1 MRFALLTPLLAAL
14 AWPAHATPAGDP
26 ADPKTPVPA
35 LQHRSVLARPAAL
48 VADPAEPGRWRAAHE
63 AVHRAG
69 GWRAY
74 AREPVPPAPAA
85 SAAKPNLHHH
95 GAPQ

>member
-1 MRFALLTPLLAAL
+1 MRLALLTPLLVAL
-14 AWPAHATPAGDP
+14 ALPAHATNRTDP
-26 ADPKTPVPA
+26 ADPKAPVPA
-35 LQHRSVLARPAAL
+35 LQHRSVLARPAAP

-63 AVHRAG
+63 AVQRAG

-74 AREPVPPAPAA
+74 AREPVHAAPAA
-85 SAAKPNLHHH
+85 SAAKPHHH